1 MLVVRRGKT
10 AAYLELL
17 AASAIWGFAFVAQ
30 RKGLESLDPFSF
42 NALRFGLGAL
52 FVLLLRTF
60 QLRTRERFTE
70 ATNAT
75 KPAAAPK
82 LHQGWILLLGTLL
95 FVASSLQ
102 QLGLIWTSAGNA
114 GFITGLYVVMVPLIG
129 LCRGQKLSSAV
140 GVSII
145 LAVGGLWLINRA
157 QPVQATR
164 GNLFVLAGALFWAL
178 HVQLIDR
185 LTKLLSSLDL
195 ALAQYTVCALGSLI
209 AVPAYQYA
217 IGIRPRPWPE
227 LLSSVGSA
235 ALPILYAG
243 IFSVGVAF
251 TLQLRGQKKVP
262 PWAASVVLCTEGVFA
277 LLGGRLILAEPLGT
291 ATLGGAGFLL
301 GAMLLSVLGSRK
313 RIF

>member
-1 MLVVRRGKT
+1 MKPGKKT
-10 AAYLELL
+10 AYLELL

-30 RKGLESLDPFSF
+30 RKGLESLDPFTF

-52 FVLLLRTF
+52 FVLLLRVF
-60 QLRTRERFTE
+60 QHRTREILAE
-70 ATNAT
+70 LNSVSQ
-75 KPAAAPK
+75 PAALPK
-82 LHQGWILLLGTLL
+82 LHWGWILLLGALL

-140 GVSII
+140 VVSIM

-157 QPVQATR
+157 QAVQATR

-185 LTKLLSSLDL
+185 LTKLRSSLDL
-195 ALAQYTVCALGSLI
+195 ALAQYTVCALGSLAAI
-209 AVPAYQYA
+209 PAYQYA
-217 IGIRPRPWPE
+217 AGAGARPWPE
-227 LLSSVGSA
+227 LLASIGSA

-251 TLQLRGQKKVP
+251 TLQLRGQKKVV
-262 PWAASVVLCTEGVFA
+262 PWAASIILCTEGVFA
-277 LLGGRLILAEPLGT
+277 LLGGRLFLAEPLGA
-291 ATLGGAGFLL
+291 ATLGGAGLLL
-301 GAMLLSVLGSRK
+301 GAMLVSVLGGRSRN
-313 RIF
+313 F